1 MLTFVNPQFQY
12 RQSMEAWIRG
22 NFDWSEDE
30 DDGPS
35 LPPPQ
40 RFKQC
45 KDVDCSGCPGMKIFN
60 LFLN

>member
-35 LPPPQ
+35 LPPPNDSNNVKTSIVVVV
-40 RFKQC
+40 R
-45 KDVDCSGCPGMKIFN
+45 V
-60 LFLN
+60 